1 MCLAPEPGWH
11 YDCLDPPLEGPPE
24 GNWNCPQCPPLPE
37 PSVTYEDDEGSQA
50 EGEDLDVS
58 LEVDGDE
65 SQPQASTSATTST
78 PRSRPKSKSK
88 SKSKSRPKTSS
99 STSKSKGKARAR
111 VRIRPTVAA
120 SVIPRTPASTNKKAR
135 PSHSHRGP
143 GRPPGS
149 LNHNTRTPTG
159 STSRPGAGGTSEPKV
174 TFRLRLSRGKNGGED
189 EDEVKKSPFEDFL
202 APEEYDTSKSVIIA
216 DDKGRFERSRIA
228 AEVCFRNAPAHFP
241 LFLLATLRRDSVCAS
256 SRPFLPGCFSLNEA
270 ACKHAR
276 IMRV

>member
-1 MCLAPEPGWH
+1 MCLTPEPGWH

-65 SQPQASTSATTST
+65 TQPQASASATTST

-88 SKSKSRPKTSS
+88 SKSRPKASS

-159 STSRPGAGGTSEPKV
+159 STSRPGAAAGSEPRV
-174 TFRLRLSRGKNGGED
+174 TFRLRLGRSKNGGED
-189 EDEVKKSPFEDFL
+189 DEEVKKSPFEDFL
-202 APEEYDTSKSVIIA
+202 TPEEYDTSKSVIIT

-228 AEVCFRNAPAHFP
+228 AEVCFPNAPVHFP
-241 LFLLATLRRDSVCAS
+241 LFLLANLRWDSVCAS
-256 SRPFLPGCFSLNEA
+256 SRRFCPDAF
-270 ACKHAR
+270 H
-276 IMRV
+276 